1 MLFRRLKHDSILH
14 RDAIRSGDREFS
26 HCCRSPAADHARTR
40 LERGSR
46 ASVQHMC
53 GAIYSYGSRPRVQP
67 LATALSL
74 SRVRPYAEAAGKYPV
89 DLLSAAAR
97 SLRCLLRADPDPIFI
112 DCAPQR
118 NQRCERVLAFRRK
131 RTSACGIRVGCSLA
145 GARLDRSAD
154 ASATRRVDDALLWS
168 GLLVNLEARF
178 APLADAVIG
187 ALAGYLSLWLI
198 AWLFRLVRN
207 KEGMGQG
214 DFKLLAALGAWFG
227 WMALPSIALLASTGG
242 MLCGVAACAYGR
254 LKKHQP
260 LPFGPFLAAAGALAL
275 FWTPPWMQ
283 WQWMP
288 L

>member
-1 MLFRRLKHDSILH
+1 MIPYFIATLFGLVIGSFLTVVVHRLPIMLERAWNAEAGHLSSTCVAQSIHMDKGRAYNLWQP
-14 RDAIRSGDREFS
+14 RS
-26 HCCRSPAADHARTR
+26 HCPACGHTLR
-40 LERGSR
+40 LLENIPLVSYLRLRGR
-46 ASVQHMC
+46 C
-53 GAIYSYGSRPRVQP
+53 
-67 LATALSL
+67 
-74 SRVRPYAEAAGKYPV
+74 AACCAPIPIRYLLIE
-89 DLLSAAAR
+89 LLSA
-97 SLRCLLRADPDPIFI
+97 I
-112 DCAPQR
+112 
-118 NQRCERVLAFRRK
+118 
-131 RTSACGIRVGCSLA
+131 SA
-145 GARLDRSAD
+145 
-154 ASATRRVDDALLWS
+154 ASAFWRFGASGQALAAYGLVAALLALAWIDLQTHLLPDALTMPLLWS

>member
-1 MLFRRLKHDSILH
+1 MWFRRLKHDSILH

-53 GAIYSYGSRPRVQP
+53 GAIYSYGKRPRVQP

-154 ASATRRVDDALLWS
+154 ASATRRVDDAI
-168 GLLVNLEARF
+168 VVVR
-178 APLADAVIG
+178 
-187 ALAGYLSLWLI
+187 I

-227 WMALPSIALLASTGG
+227 WMAFPSIALLASTGG

>member
-1 MLFRRLKHDSILH
+1 MWFRRLKHDSILH

-53 GAIYSYGSRPRVQP
+53 SAI
-67 LATALSL
+67 
-74 SRVRPYAEAAGKYPV
+74 
-89 DLLSAAAR
+89 SAASAFWR
-97 SLRCLLRADPDPIFI
+97 FGASGQALAAYGLVAALLALAWIDLQTHLLPDALTMP
-112 DCAPQR
+112 
-118 NQRCERVLAFRRK
+118 
-131 RTSACGIRVGCSLA
+131 
-145 GARLDRSAD
+145 
-154 ASATRRVDDALLWS
+154 LLWS